1 MISFLEIFLILSILL
16 LFTIIN
22 SAEGHKF
29 IDTSENNN
37 NNKFENALLIPNH
50 TVSWSIYQEL
60 GMGEGDAKFYKFQN
74 EQINSTFYAQISI
87 PKIEKYKT
95 FTPSL
100 ALLEPQF
107 KDNNTSLNKIHDDY
121 VNYQNNNII
130 LPFEVPQNYRILL
143 KDDYTGPIPSP
154 TFYEPFTQTSYWERQ
169 EINSKLDKLG
179 TYYIVVYNSYDNSGK
194 DIHGQNNFS
203 NFGKFSLAVGKIEDF
218 SILDLLVLIPYSWI
232 NVKLFFNDYWSL
244 TLGLSI
250 FVLLVIVT
258 PLVLILRRK
267 LN

>member
-1 MISFLEIFLILSILL
+1 MIFIFLEIFLILSLLL

-107 KDNNTSLNKIHDDY
+107 KDNNTSLNKIHDNY
-121 VNYQNNNII
+121 VNYKNNNII

-169 EINSKLDKLG
+169 EIRTQIQKFG
-179 TYYIVVYNSYDNSGK
+179 TYYIVVFNENTA
-194 DIHGQNNFS
+194 NRTE
-203 NFGKFSLAVGKIEDF
+203 GKFVLAVGEVEDF
-218 SILDLLVLIPYSWI
+218 SLFDFLILIPYSWI
-232 NVKLFFNDYWSL
+232 KLKLFFNDY
-244 TLGLSI
+244 LSI
-250 FVLLVIVT
+250 LIVIIIFIS
-258 PLVLILRRK
+258 LILIFIFITKKRMHK
-267 LN
+267 N